1 MTDRES
7 PAKAAERLFER
18 YADELYRFARYS
30 LGDAAAAED
39 VVQEVFLAV
48 LGGWERY
55 RGRSSE
61 RTWLFAIARHR
72 IAGHLRAAG
81 RLARTQASP
90 APWADDAAN
99 LGQDARMDLEA
110 SLGLLPLAQR
120 QVFILRIVADRTV
133 EEAAAQLGRSPVWV
147 RVTLHRALARLLS
160 ELLAGDTAFPKG
172 DEAR

>member
-72 IAGHLRAAG
+72 IAGHLRATW
-81 RLARTQASP
+81 RLARTEASP
-90 APWADDAAN
+90 VPWDGAAAN
-99 LGQDARMDLEA
+99 PGQETRMDLEA

-120 QVFILRIVADRTV
+120 QVFILRIVEDRPV
-133 EEAAAQLGRSPVWV
+133 EEAASQLGRSPVWV
-147 RVTLHRALARLLS
+147 RVTLHRALARLRS
-160 ELLAGDTAFPKG
+160 ELHEGDAAFPKG
-172 DEAR
+172 DET